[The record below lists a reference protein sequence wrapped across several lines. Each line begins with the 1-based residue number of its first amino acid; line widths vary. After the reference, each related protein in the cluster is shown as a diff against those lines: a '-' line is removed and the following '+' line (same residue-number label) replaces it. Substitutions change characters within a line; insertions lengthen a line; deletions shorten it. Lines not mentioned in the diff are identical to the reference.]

1 MIPPDRTSAIRAL
14 APRAAWSMRSD
25 GVIVA
30 WDGHGDIQPDEAA
43 IVAELERQVGAWQAD
58 QWRRD
63 REAEYPTISQLA
75 VALWE
80 ASVEGRPAT
89 ADELQQL
96 RLAIKQKYP
105 KPGSST

>member
-30 WDGHGDIQPDEAA
+30 WDGHGDDQPDEAA

-63 REAEYPTISQLA
+63 REAAYPTIPQLT
-75 VALWE
+75 VAIWE
-80 ASVEGRPAT
+80 SIVEGRPAT
-89 ADELQQL
+89 ADDLQTL
-96 RLAIKQKYP
+96 RLEIKNRYP
-105 KPGSST
+105 KPENR

>member
-43 IVAELERQVGAWQAD
+43 IVAELKRQVEAWQAD

-63 REAEYPTISQLA
+63 REAAYPTIPQLT
-75 VALWE
+75 VAIWE
-80 ASVEGRPAT
+80 SIVEGRPAT

-96 RLAIKQKYP
+96 RTEIKNKYP
-105 KPGSST
+105 KPGNR

>member
-14 APRAAWSMRSD
+14 APRAAWSMSSN
-25 GVIVA
+25 GAIVA
-30 WDGHGDIQPDEAA
+30 WEGHGDDQPDEAA
-43 IVAELERQVGAWQAD
+43 IVAELERQVAAWQAN

-63 REAEYPTISQLA
+63 REAAYPTIQQLA

-80 ASVEGRPAT
+80 AAIEGRPAT

-96 RLAIKQKYP
+96 RTEIKNKYP
-105 KPGSST
+105 KPGNR

>member
-14 APRAAWSMRSD
+14 APRAAWSLRSD

-43 IVAELERQVGAWQAD
+43 IVAELERQVAAWQAD

-63 REAEYPTISQLA
+63 REAEYPTIQQLA
-75 VALWE
+75 VAMWE

-89 ADELQQL
+89 ADELQAL
-96 RLAIKQKYP
+96 RLTIKAKYP
-105 KPGSST
+105 KPGSAP